1 MYVFTKRA
9 EDKLLKALEDTP
21 HEKMAV
27 FAASSLHNDQHKE
40 LRTRDNLQYLRH
52 AAREYDVRIF
62 MLEDGD
68 VAFLFTDRF
77 THIWPKFEARF
88 ALALPGFHP
97 DQVTLSSLM
106 RVYELPQDIAAARE
120 LVYAKLR
127 RPLAPPPA
135 LTVARAQKQLEKAAK
150 EEWDN
155 DIFMAIKAHRGT
167 RIKPLIC
174 VADDDEFIL
183 SLVRSVL
190 RPTYEV
196 ITTQDARTV
205 LRMYNLHAPDIL
217 LLDIMM
223 PHFDGMKVLQEI
235 FCVDRDA
242 IILMLSA
249 HSTEKHILEAQQFG
263 ACGFL
268 TKPFKP
274 ESLLLH
280 IESMLAQRRRSA

>member
-9 EDKLLKALEDTP
+9 EDKLLNALDDTP
-21 HEKMAV
+21 HEKMAL
-27 FAASSLHNDQHKE
+27 FMASSLHNDQHKE
-40 LRTRDNLQYLRH
+40 LRTDENLRYLRRV
-52 AAREYDVRIF
+52 AREYDVRVF
-62 MLEDGD
+62 MLEGGD

-77 THIWPKFEARF
+77 SHIWPKFEEAFAR
-88 ALALPGFHP
+88 ALPGYNP
-97 DQVTLSSLM
+97 DEITLNTLM
-106 RVYELPQDIAAARE
+106 RVYELPQDLALARE
-120 LVYAKLR
+120 VITSKLR
-127 RPLAPPPA
+127 IPLAPDMGP
-135 LTVARAQKQLEKAAK
+135 LTARAKKRIEKHAQ

-155 DIFMAIKAHRGT
+155 DIFTAIKANRLT
-167 RIKPLIC
+167 RSKPLIAI
-174 VADDDEFIL
+174 ADDDEFIL

-249 HSTEKHILEAQQFG
+249 HSTEKRILEAQQYG

-280 IESMLAQRRRSA
+280 IDSMLAQRRRSA